1 MGGKV
6 SKARRACTTEVSTSA
21 SASASVDKTLSAGY
35 TRNRKVDTEC
45 VKSLMS
51 SGGK

>member
-6 SKARRACTTEVSTSA
+6 SKARRACTTEVST

>member
-6 SKARRACTTEVSTSA
+6 SKARRACTTETNTTA
-21 SASASVDKTLSAGY
+21 SLSKSLDAGY

-45 VKSLMS
+45 VQDILN
-51 SGGK
+51 GGQK